1 MHQPNLKNLSY
12 LCSGAFWFP
21 DLTIPDPTLLL
32 PLLVGLSFAANIFI
46 SSNRLV
52 PTATAAKQTRLAR
65 AITVLLYGLAAAMVP
80 ITAYQPAAVGLYW
93 ATSGCLGTAFN
104 LVLLSPRF
112 RRWVGIPPTH
122 MDPERPYQAL
132 KVKMLSLLGRT
143 KLETK

>member
-1 MHQPNLKNLSY
+1 MFLYLY
-12 LCSGAFWFP
+12 CLCSGAFWFP
-21 DLTIPDPTLLL
+21 NLTIPDPTLLL

-52 PTATAAKQTRLAR
+52 PTATAAKQTRMAR
-65 AITVLLYGLAAAMVP
+65 AITLLLYGLAAAMVP

-112 RRWVGIPPTH
+112 RRLVRIPPTH

-132 KVKMLSLLGRT
+132 KVKILSLLGRT